1 MERIYINRE
10 CYVAYTIMALH
21 SILHS
26 ANKERT
32 IEDFI
37 AEIRSAFE
45 IYTDEIKL
53 LNVANKILEEEG
65 KNKIYLNLGDE
76 KIGINIEE
84 CAKYMGVSKQ
94 LMAEIVRMPDFP
106 CIKFKRKILI
116 NKSKV
121 QEWLDNNSGKR
132 IRY

>member
-10 CYVAYTIMALH
+10 CCVAYTIMALH

-32 IEDFI
+32 IEDFV
-37 AEIRSAFE
+37 AEIRTTFE
-45 IYTDEIKL
+45 IYADETKL
-53 LNVANKILEEEG
+53 LNLANKILEEEG
-65 KNKIYLNLGDE
+65 KYKIYFNLEDE

-94 LMAEIVRMPDFP
+94 LMSEIVRMPGFP

-121 QEWLDNNSGKR
+121 QEWFDNNSGKR
-132 IRY
+132 VRY

>member
-10 CYVAYTIMALH
+10 CCVAYTIMALH

>member
-10 CYVAYTIMALH
+10 WCVAYTIMALH

-65 KNKIYLNLGDE
+65 KNKIYLNIGDE

>member
-10 CYVAYTIMALH
+10 CCVAYTIMALH

-32 IEDFI
+32 IEDVI

-53 LNVANKILEEEG
+53 LDTANKILKEEG
-65 KNKIYLNLGDE
+65 KNKIYLNLGEE

-84 CAKYMGVSKQ
+84 CAKYIGVSKQ

>member
-10 CYVAYTIMALH
+10 CCVAYTIMALH

-37 AEIRSAFE
+37 AEIRSVFE

>member
-10 CYVAYTIMALH
+10 CCVAYTIMALH

-32 IEDFI
+32 IEELI
-37 AEIRSAFE
+37 AEIRVASE
-45 IYTDEIKL
+45 IYTNETIL
-53 LNVANKILEEEG
+53 LNTAEKILKEEG
-65 KNKIYLNLGDE
+65 KNKIYINSKDE

-94 LMAEIVRMPDFP
+94 LMAEIVRMPGFP

-121 QEWLDNNSGKR
+121 QEWLDNNAGKR

>member
-10 CYVAYTIMALH
+10 CCVAYTIMALH

-32 IEDFI
+32 IEDVI

>member
-10 CYVAYTIMALH
+10 CCVAYTIMALH

-53 LNVANKILEEEG
+53 LNVANKI
-65 KNKIYLNLGDE
+65 
-76 KIGINIEE
+76 
-84 CAKYMGVSKQ
+84 
-94 LMAEIVRMPDFP
+94 
-106 CIKFKRKILI
+106 
-116 NKSKV
+116 
-121 QEWLDNNSGKR
+121 
-132 IRY
+132 

>member
-10 CYVAYTIMALH
+10 CCVAYTIMGLH

-121 QEWLDNNSGKR
+121 QDWLDNNSG
-132 IRY
+132 

>member
-10 CYVAYTIMALH
+10 CCVAYTIMALH

-53 LNVANKILEEEG
+53 LNVANKILEEDE
-65 KNKIYLNLGDE
+65 KNKIYLNIGDE

-94 LMAEIVRMPDFP
+94 LMAEMVRMPDFP

>member
-10 CYVAYTIMALH
+10 CCVAYTIMALH

-32 IEDFI
+32 IEDVI

-53 LNVANKILEEEG
+53 LDTANKILKEEG
-65 KNKIYLNLGDE
+65 KNKIYLNLGGE

>member
-10 CYVAYTIMALH
+10 CCMAYTIMALH

>member
-10 CYVAYTIMALH
+10 CCVAYAIMALH

-65 KNKIYLNLGDE
+65 KNKIYLNIGDE

>member
-10 CYVAYTIMALH
+10 CCVAYTIMALH

-65 KNKIYLNLGDE
+65 KNKIYLNIGDE

>member
-10 CYVAYTIMALH
+10 CCVAYTIMALH

-53 LNVANKILEEEG
+53 LNVSNKILEEEE
-65 KNKIYLNLGDE
+65 KNKIYLNIGDE

>member
-10 CYVAYTIMALH
+10 CCVAYTIMALH

-32 IEDFI
+32 IEDVI

-53 LNVANKILEEEG
+53 LDTANKILKEEG
-65 KNKIYLNLGDE
+65 KNKIYLNLGEE

>member
-10 CYVAYTIMALH
+10 CCVAYTIMALH

-53 LNVANKILEEEG
+53 LNTANKILKEEG
-65 KNKIYLNLGDE
+65 KNKIYLNLGEE